1 MPDNLLIPDQACVN
15 KAIDFISG
23 FSSVVLGSVKSAKKA
38 HTSYAPFIT
47 HGNNF
52 YVYVSGLA
60 EHSHTL
66 QNGSASLFFIEDEQ
80 QAKTIF
86 ARTRL
91 TIDCTVA
98 IIEATTSSESHLLD
112 QFEQRHG
119 ATVKLLRSL
128 PDFILFELKPLSAS
142 FVTGFGAAY
151 DVTPYL
157 KTLTRSTRGACRI

>member
-1 MPDNLLIPDQACVN
+1 MPDNLLTPDQACVN
-15 KAIDFISG
+15 DAIAFISG
-23 FSSVVLGSVKSAKKA
+23 FSSVVLGTVKETHKA
-38 HTSYAPFIT
+38 HTSYAPFIK
-47 HGNNF
+47 HANNF

-86 ARTRL
+86 ARIRL
-91 TIDCTVA
+91 TIDCKVK
-98 IIEATTSSESHLLD
+98 IIDASSSAESLLLD
-112 QFEQRHG
+112 RFEKRHG
-119 ATVKLLRSL
+119 STVKLLRSL

-151 DVTPYL
+151 DFTPWL
-157 KTLTRSTRGACRI
+157 EELTQK